1 MTVLKTHFG
10 SICDTRVPM
19 SFVRQAGRT
28 PNRYGQ
34 RNKTGREKDDKN
46 VPLLAAIKKVLESVK
61 NKNLPSLAEVY
72 NQAGKRTLVFPP
84 PGQTD

>member
-1 MTVLKTHFG
+1 VTHEYRCHL
-10 SICDTRVPM
+10 SDRP
-19 SFVRQAGRT
+19 AGR
-28 PNRYGQ
+28 Q
-34 RNKTGREKDDKN
+34 IDMGREIKLAERKTIKI